1 MNILLTEIENK
12 DALYKS
18 ILKKIFEK
26 LNQFEIAS
34 KIDKLPDKYSYK
46 DTIIKLFNKSEE
58 NIIDTIMK
66 TKIPNTYGAK
76 KVICAVINEYDV
88 DNIRIAR
95 WFLKAL
101 PVSLQTSIMMLE
113 LQKSRSFSNT
123 MELINILEELK
134 IEDHVP
140 MRSGQLVQIHNRN
153 GNGIALVRRNTSQ
166 NTYGR
171 NQQNQDSTN
180 SNNDQQQVDSKKRKN
195 VSDVDQQ
202 STS

>member
-1 MNILLTEIENK
+1 MLV
-12 DALYKS
+12 
-18 ILKKIFEK
+18 
-26 LNQFEIAS
+26 
-34 KIDKLPDKYSYK
+34 P
-46 DTIIKLFNKSEE
+46 
-58 NIIDTIMK
+58 
-66 TKIPNTYGAK
+66 
-76 KVICAVINEYDV
+76 
-88 DNIRIAR
+88 
-95 WFLKAL
+95 KAL
-101 PVSLQTSIMMLE
+101 PVSLQTSIMMFE

-123 MELINILEELK
+123 MELINILEDLK
-134 IEDHVP
+134 IQDHL
-140 MRSGQLVQIHNRN
+140 STCTGQLVQIHNRN